1 MSTHPQLTQ
10 DGLLNLLE
18 PMNEQKL
25 LAMTAMDIM
34 LIVILH
40 AAIGPEIVLQPE
52 IVHLTQNPLL
62 VAVLR

>member
-1 MSTHPQLTQ
+1 
-10 DGLLNLLE
+10 
-18 PMNEQKL
+18 MNGQTL
-25 LAMTAMDIM
+25 FAMNAVDIM
-34 LIVILH
+34 PIVNLH

>member
-18 PMNEQKL
+18 PMNDQML

-52 IVHLTQNPLL
+52 IVHLKQNLLL

>member
-18 PMNEQKL
+18 PMNEQML
-25 LAMTAMDIM
+25 LAMNAADIM
-34 LIVILH
+34 LIVTHH
-40 AAIGPEIVLQPE
+40 AAIDPEIVLQPE
-52 IVHLTQNPLL
+52 IVHLIQNPLL

>member
-18 PMNEQKL
+18 PMNEQML
-25 LAMTAMDIM
+25 IAMTAADIM
-34 LIVILH
+34 LIVTLH
-40 AAIGPEIVLQPE
+40 AAIGPEIVPQPE

>member
-1 MSTHPQLTQ
+1 MSTHPPLTP

-18 PMNEQKL
+18 PMNEQML
-25 LAMTAMDIM
+25 LAMNAADIM
-34 LIVILH
+34 LIVTHH

-52 IVHLTQNPLL
+52 IVHPIQNPLL